1 MAETINVQIRPG
13 VTAFFQKKTGSS
25 ESDSNSGAIPTHYI
39 AELDTT
45 NATLSTV
52 NTKLAA
58 LVSGNY
64 PVNIIQSSN
73 GTFTSRNGTTSGTTD
88 TLTELFAAQATRTEW
103 FILNL
108 SDTSTIELHFGG
120 SGSEVLVD
128 ILDPG
133 EKKYRSKWLTGF
145 NSADLGRWS
154 VKSSGLSVGYVA
166 WEVI

>member
-39 AELDTT
+39 AELETT
-45 NATLSTV
+45 NTTLASV
-52 NTKLAA
+52 NAKLAA
-58 LVSGNY
+58 LTSGNY
-64 PVNIIQSSN
+64 PVALIQSSN
-73 GTFTSRNGTTSGTTD
+73 GTFTSRNGSTSGTIN

-108 SDTSTIELHFGG
+108 SDTNTIELHFGA
-120 SGSEVLVD
+120 SGAEVLVD
-128 ILDPG
+128 VLDPG

-145 NSADLGRWS
+145 SSSDLGRWS
-154 VKSSGLSVGYVA
+154 VKSLGTSVGYA
-166 WEVI
+166 AHEVI

>member
-13 VTAFFQKKTGSS
+13 VTAFFQKKAGSS

-39 AELDTT
+39 AELETT
-45 NATLSTV
+45 NTTLSAV
-52 NTKLAA
+52 NAKLAA

-64 PVNIIQSSN
+64 PVNIVQSSN
-73 GTFTSRNGTTSGTTD
+73 GTFTNRNGATSGTAN

-108 SDTSTIELHFGG
+108 SDINTIELHFGS

-128 ILDPG
+128 VLDPG
-133 EKKYRSKWLTGF
+133 EKKYKSKWLTGF

-154 VKSSGLSVGYVA
+154 VKSSGVSVSYA
-166 WEVI
+166 AHEVI

>member
-1 MAETINVQIRPG
+1 MSETISVQIRPG
-13 VTAFFQKKTGSS
+13 VTAFFQKKTGSN
-25 ESDSNSGAIPTHYI
+25 EADSNSGAIPTHYI

-45 NATLSTV
+45 NTTLATV
-52 NTKLAA
+52 NAKLAS

-64 PVNIIQSSN
+64 PVNIIQNSN
-73 GTFTSRNGTTSGTTD
+73 GTFTSRSGTTSGTTN

-108 SDTSTIELHFGG
+108 SDTNTIELHFGT

-154 VKSSGLSVGYVA
+154 VKSSGLTISYA
-166 WEVI
+166 AHEVI